1 MSSCATLQ
9 LCYKN
14 CLADTTELSSVYG
27 VSSYAVVHS
36 DGR

>member
-9 LCYKN
+9 LLQN

-36 DGR
+36 DDR

>member
-1 MSSCATLQ
+1 MCNFAALLQ
-9 LCYKN
+9 N

-36 DGR
+36 DNR